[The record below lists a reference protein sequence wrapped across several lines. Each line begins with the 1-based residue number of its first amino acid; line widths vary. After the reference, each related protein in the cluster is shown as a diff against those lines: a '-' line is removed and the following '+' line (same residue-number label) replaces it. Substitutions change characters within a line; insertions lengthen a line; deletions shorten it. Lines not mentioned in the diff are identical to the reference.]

1 MQDREIVHGGPVP
14 VYQQMASI
22 LRELITSGELTR
34 DQALP
39 SESYLV
45 QQYGISRASARHAVA
60 VLRDEGLVYTVPQ
73 RGTFVGSAPPGE

>member
-14 VYQQMASI
+14 VYQQLASI
-22 LRELITSGELTR
+22 LRDLITSGELAK
-34 DQALP
+34 DQGLP

-73 RGTFVGSAPPGE
+73 RGTFVGGAPPAG

>member
-22 LRELITSGELTR
+22 LRELITSGELTIN
-34 DQALP
+34 QALP

-60 VLRDEGLVYTVPQ
+60 VLRDEGVVYTIPQ

>member
-1 MQDREIVHGGPVP
+1 MQDQEIVHGGPVP
-14 VYQQMASI
+14 VYQQVASI
-22 LRELITSGELTR
+22 LRDLIRSGKLAR

-73 RGTFVGSAPPGE
+73 RGTFVGSASPAG

>member
-14 VYQQMASI
+14 VYQQVASI
-22 LRELITSGELTR
+22 LRERITSGDLTR

-73 RGTFVGSAPPGE
+73 RGTFVVSAPPAR

>member
-1 MQDREIVHGGPVP
+1 MQDREIIHGGPVP
-14 VYQQMASI
+14 VYQQLASI
-22 LRELITSGELTR
+22 LREMITSGELAR

-60 VLRDEGLVYTVPQ
+60 VVRDEGLVYTVPQ
-73 RGTFVGSAPPGE
+73 RGTFVGSAPPAG

>member
-14 VYQQMASI
+14 VYQQVASI

-60 VLRDEGLVYTVPQ
+60 VLRDEGLVYTIPQ
-73 RGTFVGSAPPGE
+73 RGTFVGSGPPTE

>member
-1 MQDREIVHGGPVP
+1 MQDREIIHGGPVP
-14 VYQQMASI
+14 VYQQLASI
-22 LRELITSGELTR
+22 LRELITSGELAR

-73 RGTFVGSAPPGE
+73 RGTFVGSAPPAG

>member
-1 MQDREIVHGGPVP
+1 MQDREIIHGGPVP
-14 VYQQMASI
+14 VYQQIASI
-22 LRELITSGELTR
+22 LRELITSGELIK

-45 QQYGISRASARHAVA
+45 QEYGISRASARHAVA

-73 RGTFVGSAPPGE
+73 RGTFVGSAPPAG

>member
-14 VYQQMASI
+14 VYLQLASI
-22 LRELITSGELTR
+22 LRELITSGELAK
-34 DQALP
+34 DQVLP

-73 RGTFVGSAPPGE
+73 RGTFVGSSAPTK